1 MNIKLK
7 NMNTSIIKIENL
19 VRHFANK
26 MNIKLDTVKVEFE
39 PSYKYEVED
48 NEYDTT
54 DNTYSVS
61 IMLRNPDLMTQ
72 KKAKKFIGN
81 LESKFYTNKHYRKLN
96 ECVFAYFENFDI
108 ED

>member
-1 MNIKLK
+1 
-7 NMNTSIIKIENL
+7 MNTSINKIENI

-26 MNIKLDTVKVEFE
+26 MNIKIAKVNIKFE

-54 DNTYSVS
+54 DNTYDVS
-61 IMLRNPDLMTQ
+61 IVLSDPNIMTQ
-72 KKAKKFIGN
+72 KKAKKFIGS
-81 LESKFYTNKHYRKLN
+81 LEYMFYTNKHYKKLN
-96 ECVFAYFENFDI
+96 ECVFASIENFDI